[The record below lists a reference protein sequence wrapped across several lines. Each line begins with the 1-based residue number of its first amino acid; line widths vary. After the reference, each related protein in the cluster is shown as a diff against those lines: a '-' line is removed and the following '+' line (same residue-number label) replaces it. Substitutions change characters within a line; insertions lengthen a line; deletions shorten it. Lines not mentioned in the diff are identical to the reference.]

1 MSRWTACKRRDF
13 IHKIRN
19 LGFSGPYSG
28 SRHDFMVYQAYR
40 LAIPSNLEYSVGQLK
55 MMLREVE
62 GMIDRRVPLEEWNDL

>member
-1 MSRWTACKRRDF
+1 
-13 IHKIRN
+13 
-19 LGFSGPYSG
+19 
-28 SRHDFMVYQAYR
+28 MVYQAYR